1 MKLMKKFIL
10 GGMTVIALACSMQVM
25 AADFVAGKDYTVVQN
40 PGKVEVPGKI
50 EVREFFW
57 YGCGHCYSL
66 EPYMQTW
73 LKTLPKDVSFI
84 RTPAA
89 MNKTWE
95 QGARGYYV
103 SEALGIR
110 KKAHVVLF
118 EEIHKNNKPIFD
130 QAAQAKFYSRYG
142 VSEQKF
148 NTMFNSFPISAKVAE
163 SNKLAQQYQ
172 LTGVP
177 AVVVNGKYVVQG
189 DAGKVPQVINFL
201 IEKERKGN

>member
-1 MKLMKKFIL
+1 MKKFIL
-10 GGMTVIALACSMQVM
+10 GGVTAMVMAFSAQVM
-25 AADFVAGKDYTVVQN
+25 AADFVAGKDYTVLQN
-40 PGKVEVPGKI
+40 PGKSEVADKI

-57 YGCGHCYSL
+57 YGCGHCSNL

-73 LKTLPKDVSFI
+73 LKKLPSDVHFV

-89 MNKTWE
+89 MNKLWE

-110 KKAHVVLF
+110 KYTHIPLF
-118 EEIHKNNKPIFD
+118 HAIHKEGKQVFD
-130 QAAQAKFYSRYG
+130 QASQAKFFSKYG

-148 NTMFNSFPISAKVAE
+148 NSLFDSFAITAKVAE

-172 LTGVP
+172 LSGVP
-177 AVVVNGKYVVQG
+177 AVVVNGKYMVQG
-189 DAGKVPQVINFL
+189 ENGHVTQVVDYL
-201 IEKERKGN
+201 IEKERKGQ